1 MKIIRRIK
9 ELKSEISNIYNLGF
23 VPTMGAFHEGHLSLI
38 KKSLNKSSKTLV
50 SIYVNP
56 TQFNNKKDFT
66 KYPRNIKRDLN
77 KLKKLNIDY
86 IFIPTTSEIYKEKR
100 KKRLIVHNKKKVLC
114 GKYRKKHFEGV
125 IDIVD
130 RFLSIINPKYMFLG
144 QKDFQQLFL
153 IKKHAEKKYKVK
165 IISCKTIRDKNF
177 VALSSRNFLLS
188 KNNLKIA
195 GKISK
200 KLSLLKKKIKKNH
213 KFKKEVNYY
222 KNYITKKYDVK
233 IDYLEIRN
241 EKDLSTSKKNINF
254 RLFVAYNLGGVRLID
269 NY

>member
-9 ELKSEISNIYNLGF
+9 ELKSEISNINNLGF
-23 VPTMGAFHEGHLSLI
+23 VPTMGSFHEGHLSLV
-38 KKSLNKSSKTLV
+38 KKSINKCNKTLV

-56 TQFNNKKDFT
+56 TQFNNKKDFYR
-66 KYPRNIKRDLN
+66 YPRNIKKDLN
-77 KLKKLNIDY
+77 TLKKLNIDY
-86 IFIPTTSEIYKEKR
+86 VFAPKTSEIYKEKR
-100 KKRLIVHNKKKVLC
+100 KNRLTIHGKKNILC
-114 GKYRKKHFEGV
+114 GKYRKNHFEGV

-130 RFLSIINPKYMFLG
+130 RFLNIINPKYMFLG

-153 IKKHAEKKYKVK
+153 IKKYVEKKFKVK
-165 IISCKTIRDKNF
+165 IISCKTIRDKND

-188 KNNLKIA
+188 KNNLKII
-195 GKISK
+195 GSISK
-200 KLSLLKKKIKKNH
+200 ELNLFKKKIKKNY
-213 KFKKEVNYY
+213 KLKKEINYY

-241 EKDLSTSKKNINF
+241 EKDLSIFKKKKKF
-254 RLFVAYNLGGVRLID
+254 RLFVAYNLNRIRLID

>member
-9 ELKSEISNIYNLGF
+9 ELKSEISNINNLGF
-23 VPTMGAFHEGHLSLI
+23 VPTMGGFHKGHLSLV
-38 KKSLNKSSKTLV
+38 KKSINKCSKTLV

-56 TQFNNKKDFT
+56 TQFNNKKDFSR
-66 KYPRNIKRDLN
+66 YPRNIKKDLN

-86 IFIPTTSEIYKEKR
+86 VFVPNTPEIYKEKR
-100 KKRLIVHNKKKVLC
+100 KKRLIVHSKKKVLC
-114 GKYRKKHFEGV
+114 GKYRKDHFEGV

-130 RFLSIINPKYMFLG
+130 RFLNIINPKYMFLG

-153 IKKHAEKKYKVK
+153 IKKHAEKKFRVK
-165 IISCKTIRDKNF
+165 IISCKTIRDKNY

-195 GKISK
+195 GNISK
-200 KLSLLKKKIKKNH
+200 ELNLLKKKIKKNY
-213 KFKKEVNYY
+213 KFKKEINYY
-222 KNYITKKYDVK
+222 KNYITKKYSVK

-241 EKDLSTSKKNINF
+241 EKDLSTFKKKKKF
-254 RLFVAYNLGGVRLID
+254 RLFIAYNLGRVRLID